1 MQIGEFIDDE
11 ISVKYDDLILK
22 CIIQVFNA
30 IKYLEK

>member
-11 ISVKYDDLILK
+11 ISVKYDEILK